1 MNSNPYAV
9 LSGSQETG
17 NVDVELVG
25 EKEPLDLEC
34 ESLGF
39 LGLNRDKRVKVL
51 PEGFNKTELPHSC
64 SSLFAVASKRGLFA
78 AAGPKSFVIGS
89 TQSLRDAFTKDEE
102 FKPQLCIPSVN
113 SISHIVFNADESH
126 IILGDNEGR
135 LTVYSIDALS
145 SGNEAK
151 ATFELSAENE
161 LREVKPNPKAP
172 ELVAVVTM
180 MGSVRM
186 LDLNTRSFKVGPNG
200 PSLLETVCTVAWSK
214 MGKQI
219 ICGMGDGSL
228 YQMTPEGVGK
238 ATLPTPPET
247 KGFFVS
253 SVLWLE
259 NNLFIITHSPLPIE
273 SVSVD
278 SKFHILERKGNKL
291 EYSTLYDPAPPYG
304 MDERVPP
311 YYFTAQVSQYAPALK
326 NLIIF
331 AGTCAIDIG
340 VMARFSEDKGE
351 IPANTFVTVNIPND
365 NRRAQLPLSIAD
377 KTDTSPIGMAL
388 DLSATAKVKRPVGGE
403 EIDESPG
410 PLPILMVLNY
420 EGLVS
425 AWHIIYDDAIQAGEN
440 YSGMNV
446 FDTESAPAPQVQAAP
461 SGFAPGT
468 PGFGQSNFAASTGPA
483 SAFKPATP
491 GFGVSA
497 FGASTSGSGFGQP
510 AQLGSSTSAFGQ
522 PSALGSST
530 TSGFGQSAFGS
541 PSPMGAAKP
550 AFGAPSVLGG
560 NAPAFG
566 STSALGG
573 ASPAP
578 AFGKPAFGAASPMG
592 GASATPAF
600 GQTSAF
606 GKPAFG
612 QVSPFGAPAA
622 AATPAAGASQFG
634 GGGGFASFA
643 NKGGFAAA
651 ASAGGN
657 NTASP
662 FGKGGAIPTQSQE
675 ESVFKKVEA
684 APAFG
689 QAGFQLSSGFKAD
702 PSQMEGEEFDT
713 KEGGSLG
720 GFGSILGG
728 ALDSKPAASAFGAPE
743 AVVNPFGTPKYA
755 PTANPFGTPA
765 NPPNPSAFNSSTSSA
780 AIGTGIG
787 SAFSKSTDTNPFN
800 RPTSGTPS
808 QIKSAFGTPSQITP
822 AFGVPSTPTNPAAK
836 SSAPAAPLY
845 SEDEEG
851 DVEVVEEEEAALP
864 PDFTTPGN
872 TTEPQLPDAPL
883 SSEDE
888 ETDDEAVEEE
898 EAALPPDFTTPGNTT
913 EPQLPAAPLC
923 SEDKEHGAGDKGGEE
938 DLVGYVDETEW
949 DVESEED
956 SDAENKPPAITP
968 KKSPSTLLPPTTPA
982 KSAKST
988 AATPASTKS
997 NSSVFGGNASFS
1009 STFGS
1014 TPANTSNP
1022 FSSLKPNPEDIL
1034 SDEEHDDDD
1043 EDDDDDEESE
1053 EEVKPAR
1060 QLKGKTPQKTPQKA
1074 KVTPI
1079 SAKMEARAAAF
1090 MGLDEKGKKKDDPL
1104 TPSAQLLSEN
1114 KSGLFGG
1121 KSTEAAKPAGSLFAA
1136 KTASAEEKK
1145 PAGGLFVPTM
1155 KLEENKKPGLF
1166 DSPGSPATA
1175 QKANPLG
1182 TPPAAATSP
1191 EAGKKF
1197 VLPSKPAASPLR
1209 AAPRHKPSP
1218 APRPA
1223 AWDPEP
1229 KAPKEPEQPKPE
1241 PVDFDRDYSDTE
1253 DDYIRQQLQ
1262 RGPIKPST
1270 TLPEVCKLVE
1280 PELDDDFDLVF
1291 DSLYQSGNMMVNKLG
1306 QMSRALRSYHLAQK
1320 TPPPILHN
1328 DCKKIGKPEE
1338 WRLCESS
1345 LVTKEIGTLLKEAQE
1360 INKATPELQKL
1371 HSKAAKGFIKLDTS
1385 ESELYRLF
1393 AVYTDP
1399 NAAARAR
1406 ARLLA
1411 PEQQIQ
1417 QRQLRKSFSRVE
1429 KSLKEVESKTTVL
1442 KAKLAARDRG
1452 RKTARVRPPTAEAV
1466 RNTVLK
1472 LTQMAERKERD
1483 VALLEERMR
1492 RLKLRHGRDATPTPA
1507 SGDSTTGGGADQSA
1521 QFGSSFF
1528 GSSMGSF
1535 VREGSAGLETPLRRS
1550 VLTVREGSPMPTIAV
1565 AKVEE
1570 QEVGEMMDEAK
1581 RRREQGKRFK
1591 EAMKRRGQKV
1601 KA

>member
-1 MNSNPYAV
+1 
-9 LSGSQETG
+9 
-17 NVDVELVG
+17 
-25 EKEPLDLEC
+25 
-34 ESLGF
+34 
-39 LGLNRDKRVKVL
+39 
-51 PEGFNKTELPHSC
+51 
-64 SSLFAVASKRGLFA
+64 
-78 AAGPKSFVIGS
+78 VIGS

-102 FKPQLCIPSVN
+102 FKSQLCIPSLN

-145 SGNEAK
+145 SGNETK
-151 ATFELSAENE
+151 ATFELNAEGE
-161 LREVKPNPKAP
+161 LREIKPNPKAP

-180 MGSVRM
+180 MGGVRM
-186 LDLNTRSFKVGPNG
+186 LDLNARSFKVGPNG

-247 KGFFVS
+247 EGFFVS

-259 NNLFIITHSPLPIE
+259 NHLFITTHSPLPI
-273 SVSVD
+273 SGVSID
-278 SKFHILERKGNKL
+278 SKFHILERKGSKF
-291 EYSTLYDPAPPYG
+291 EYRTLYDPVPPYG
-304 MDERVPP
+304 MEERVPP
-311 YYFTAQVSQYAPALK
+311 YFFTAQVSQYAPALK
-326 NLIIF
+326 NLVIF
-331 AGTCAIDIG
+331 AGTCSSDIG

-425 AWHIIYDDAIQAGEN
+425 AWNIIYDDAIQAGEN

-446 FDTESAPAPQVQAAP
+446 FDTESTPAPPAQAAP

-468 PGFGQSNFAASTGPA
+468 PGFGQSSFVASTGPA

-491 GFGVSA
+491 GFGASGFAASA
-497 FGASTSGSGFGQP
+497 SGSAFGQP

-541 PSPMGAAKP
+541 PSPMGAVKP
-550 AFGAPSVLGG
+550 AFGAPSALGA
-560 NAPAFG
+560 NVPAFG

-573 ASPAP
+573 AAPTP
-578 AFGKPAFGAASPMG
+578 AFGKPAFGAASAMG

-612 QVSPFGAPAA
+612 QASPFGAPAA
-622 AATPAAGASQFG
+622 AATPAAGASAFG
-634 GGGGFASFA
+634 SGGGFASFA

-657 NTASP
+657 DTASP

-689 QAGFQLSSGFKAD
+689 QASFQLSSGFKAD
-702 PSQMEGEEFDT
+702 PSQMEGEEPDT

-720 GFGSILGG
+720 GFGSMLGG

-743 AVVNPFGTPKYA
+743 AVVNPFGIPKYA

-765 NPPNPSAFNSSTSSA
+765 HPPNPSAFSSSTSSA
-780 AIGTGIG
+780 SPLAAVGAG
-787 SAFSKSTDTNPFN
+787 SGSVFSKSTDTNPFN
-800 RPTSGTPS
+800 RPAFGTPS
-808 QIKSAFGTPSQITP
+808 QIKPAFGTPSQITP
-822 AFGVPSTPTNPAAK
+822 AFGVPSTPANPSGTSAAAK
-836 SSAPAAPLY
+836 SSAPTAPLY
-845 SEDEEG
+845 SEDEEN
-851 DVEVVEEEEAALP
+851 DDEAVEEEEAALP
-864 PDFTTPGN
+864 PDFTISGN
-872 TTEPQLPDAPL
+872 TTEPQLPAAPL

-888 ETDDEAVEEE
+888 ESDDEAVEEEE

-913 EPQLPAAPLC
+913 EPQLPAAPLS
-923 SEDKEHGAGDKGGEE
+923 SEDEESDDEAVEEGEAALPPDFTTPGNTTKPQLPATPLYSKDKEAGADDKGGEE
-938 DLVGYVDETEW
+938 ELVGYEDETEW
-949 DVESEED
+949 DLESEED
-956 SDAENKPPAITP
+956 SDAENKPPATTP
-968 KKSPSTLLPPTTPA
+968 KKPPSTLLLPTTPA

-988 AATPASTKS
+988 AATPASAKS
-997 NSSVFGGNASFS
+997 NSSVFGGNTSFS

-1022 FSSLKPNPEDIL
+1022 FSSLKPNPEDL
-1034 SDEEHDDDD
+1034 SSDEEDDDDDD
-1043 EDDDDDEESE
+1043 EDDDDESE
-1053 EEVKPAR
+1053 EDVKPAR

-1104 TPSAQLLSEN
+1104 TPSAQLLSE
-1114 KSGLFGG
+1114 SRPGLLDG
-1121 KSTEAAKPAGSLFAA
+1121 KSTQAAKPAGSLFAA
-1136 KTASAEEKK
+1136 KPASAEEKK
-1145 PAGGLFVPTM
+1145 PVGGLILPM
-1155 KLEENKKPGLF
+1155 KKPEENKKPGAGDGLGRGIARRGEAAGF
-1166 DSPGSPATA
+1166 EYSVSFFPASGLVATA
-1175 QKANPLG
+1175 GGVPKGLAFCG
-1182 TPPAAATSP
+1182 VAGEP
-1191 EAGKKF
+1191 EE
-1197 VLPSKPAASPLR
+1197 PET
-1209 AAPRHKPSP
+1209 
-1218 APRPA
+1218 PRPVA
-1223 AWDPEP
+1223 RDAE
-1229 KAPKEPEQPKPE
+1229 PKEPEQPKPE
-1241 PVDFDRDYSDTE
+1241 PVDFNREYSDTE

-1262 RGPIKPST
+1262 KAPIKPST
-1270 TLPEVCKLVE
+1270 TLPEVRKLVE
-1280 PELDDDFDLVF
+1280 PELEDDFDLVF

-1320 TPPPILHN
+1320 TLPPILHK

-1338 WRLCESS
+1338 WLLCESN
-1345 LVTKEIGTLLKEAQE
+1345 LVTEEIGTLLKEAQE

-1385 ESELYRLF
+1385 ESELHRLF
-1393 AVYTDP
+1393 AVYTDT

-1429 KSLKEVESKTTVL
+1429 KSLKEVEGKATVL

-1452 RKTARVRPPTAEAV
+1452 RRTARVRPPTAEAV

-1492 RLKLRHGRDATPTPA
+1492 RLKLRYGWDATSTPTP
-1507 SGDSTTGGGADQSA
+1507 GDSTTGGADQSS
-1521 QFGSSFF
+1521 QFRSSFL

-1550 VLTVREGSPMPTIAV
+1550 VLTMREGSPMPTIAV